1 MALTNCHSAA
11 PSDAVG
17 VRRMIEDLLSVLFP
31 AGFVM
36 QCFLLAAG
44 IQVELEFDI
53 ERPEVAS

>member
-1 MALTNCHSAA
+1 
-11 PSDAVG
+11 
-17 VRRMIEDLLSVLFP
+17 MIESLLSVLFP